1 MENLVYGVRFNHFCP
16 LPPYLYR
23 IDRLFHL
30 NTNDYILHAEFF
42 ELYPE
47 DISLIV

>member
-1 MENLVYGVRFNHFCP
+1 MENLVYGVRFNHFCH

-30 NTNDYILHAEFF
+30 NTNDYLFYAEF
-42 ELYPE
+42 L
-47 DISLIV
+47 